1 MESLQFI
8 FEILL
13 RRIFFGFP
21 QIYINLDFKLNLPIK
36 TNPLSN
42 QKPTV
47 MKTDPMAF
55 SKWTYLV
62 PEISAEPFYPPE
74 IVCTSSEDGIYNG
87 EDIDNP

>member
-1 MESLQFI
+1 M
-8 FEILL
+8 
-13 RRIFFGFP
+13 
-21 QIYINLDFKLNLPIK
+21 DFKLNLPIK
-36 TNPLSN
+36 TNPVSN

-55 SKWTYLV
+55 SQWTYLA

-74 IVCTSSEDGIYNG
+74 IVCTSTEDGIYNG